1 MANEGESG
9 SAEALPI
16 WYWVVMLAGAALI
29 VRVAWDVQQKAG
41 QKAIWLGAV
50 ALVGYVLLSGIV
62 WRIADW
68 LRITAM
74 PSAVLSRGFLDT
86 LRLRLFWAVG
96 PQFFGLLFLALA
108 GVYVV
113 VHWSKPIARIVPMAE
128 APQPQAI
135 PPPELAVNQASSAK
149 PTHSMDTPGECAD
162 PRVLALAKD
171 EIYGALVDQARGTHH
186 AELDLEDVR
195 RMVRIELT
203 APQKN
208 KDAPY
213 FIECIATFDQV
224 GSDESMRVGL
234 ESVHDPELVYWIDR
248 DASGNLQVSVGD

>member
-1 MANEGESG
+1 MANDGESG

-16 WYWVVMLAGAALI
+16 WYWVFTLAGAAMI
-29 VRVAWDVQQKAG
+29 ARAAWELEHKAG
-41 QKAIWLGAV
+41 QKAIWLGVA

-74 PSAVLSRGFLDT
+74 PSAFLSRGFLDT
-86 LRLRLFWAVG
+86 LRLRVFWAVG

-108 GVYVV
+108 GVYAV
-113 VHWSKPIARIVPMAE
+113 VHWSKPIAPTGPMAQS
-128 APQPQAI
+128 PQPQAT
-135 PPPELAVNQASSAK
+135 PPELAVNQAASAE
-149 PTHSMDTPGECAD
+149 PTHSMDTAGECAD
-162 PRVLALAKD
+162 PRVLASVKD
-171 EIYGALVDQARGTHH
+171 EIYGVLVDQARGTHH
-186 AELDLEDVR
+186 AELAVEDVR

-203 APQKN
+203 APQKI

-213 FIECIATFDQV
+213 FIECIAAFDQV

>member
-1 MANEGESG
+1 MAKERENG
-9 SAEALPI
+9 SAEALPF
-16 WYWVVMLAGAALI
+16 WYWVFMLAGAALI
-29 VRVAWDVQQKAG
+29 VRAAWELQHKAG

-50 ALVGYVLLSGIV
+50 ALVGYVLLSGTV

-74 PSAVLSRGFLDT
+74 PSAFLSRGFLDT
-86 LRLRLFWAVG
+86 LRLRVFWAVG

-113 VHWSKPIARIVPMAE
+113 VHWSKPIAPTAPMAL
-128 APQPQAI
+128 APQPQAA
-135 PPPELAVNQASSAK
+135 PPELAVNQAASAK
-149 PTHSMDTPGECAD
+149 SPHSIGAAGECAD
-162 PRVLALAKD
+162 PRVLASVKD
-171 EIYGALVDQARGTHH
+171 EIYEVLVDQARGTHH
-186 AELDLEDVR
+186 AVLDVEDVR

-203 APQKN
+203 APKKN
-208 KDAPY
+208 KHAPN
-213 FIECIATFDQV
+213 FIECIAAVDQV

-234 ESVHDPELVYWIDR
+234 ESVYDPELVYWIDR

>member
-1 MANEGESG
+1 MTYKDEDV

-16 WYWVVMLAGAALI
+16 WYWAFMLAGGALI
-29 VRVAWDVQQKAG
+29 VRVAWEVQQKAG
-41 QKAIWLGAV
+41 QRAIWLGVA
-50 ALVGYVLLSGIV
+50 ALVGYMLLSSIV

-74 PSAVLSRGFLDT
+74 PSAFLSRGFLDT
-86 LRLRLFWAVG
+86 LRLRVFWAVG

-113 VHWSKPIARIVPMAE
+113 VHWSKPVTPSVPMAK
-128 APQPQAI
+128 ASRPQASRS
-135 PPPELAVNQASSAK
+135 ELTAVQPDPANPSSAA
-149 PTHSMDTPGECAD
+149 GVCAD
-162 PRVLALAKD
+162 PRVLASVKD

-186 AELDLEDVR
+186 AELDVEDVR

-203 APQKN
+203 APRKN

-213 FIECIATFDQV
+213 FVECVATFDQV
-224 GSDESMRVGL
+224 GSAESMRFGL

-248 DASGNLQVSVGD
+248 DASGHLQVSVGD

>member
-1 MANEGESG
+1 MANENENE

-16 WYWVVMLAGAALI
+16 WYWVFMLAGAALI
-29 VRVAWDVQQKAG
+29 ARAAWELEHKAG
-41 QKAIWLGAV
+41 QKAIWLGAA
-50 ALVGYVLLSGIV
+50 ALVGYVLFSGTV

-74 PSAVLSRGFLDT
+74 PSAFLSRGFLDA
-86 LRLRLFWAVG
+86 LRLRVFWAVG

-113 VHWSKPIARIVPMAE
+113 VHWSKPIAPIAPMAQ
-128 APQPQAI
+128 APQPQATLR
-135 PPPELAVNQASSAK
+135 ELAVNQAASAES
-149 PTHSMDTPGECAD
+149 PQLIGTAGECAE
-162 PRVLALAKD
+162 PRVLASVKD

-186 AELDLEDVR
+186 AELDVQDVR

-203 APQKN
+203 APKKN

-224 GSDESMRVGL
+224 GSAESMRVGL